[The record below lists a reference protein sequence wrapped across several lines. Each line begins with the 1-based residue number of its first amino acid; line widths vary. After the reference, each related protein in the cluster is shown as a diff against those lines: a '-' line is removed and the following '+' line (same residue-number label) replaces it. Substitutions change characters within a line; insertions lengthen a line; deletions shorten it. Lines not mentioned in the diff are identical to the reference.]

1 MQRWVLYV
9 NHPVST
15 KESIMTDAT
24 ELSKLESLKACS
36 LEVTL
41 AWALPATVYG

>member
-1 MQRWVLYV
+1 M

-15 KESIMTDAT
+15 EESITTDAPG
-24 ELSKLESLKACS
+24 LSEVESLKAGS